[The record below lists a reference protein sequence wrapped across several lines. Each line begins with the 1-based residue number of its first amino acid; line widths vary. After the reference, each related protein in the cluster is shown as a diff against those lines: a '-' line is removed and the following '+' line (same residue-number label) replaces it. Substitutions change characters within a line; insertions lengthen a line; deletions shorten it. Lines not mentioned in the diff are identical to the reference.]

1 MNYQTLPRL
10 SVRTFVATAV
20 AAALT
25 LALFEFDYPTP
36 NSAAAQSPNI
46 VPVATVAFS
55 STQYLTTEGA
65 GHFDVTV
72 SRVGDLS
79 GVATVNYATA
89 DSAALQRSDY
99 EIAAGRLTFNSGEAS
114 KTFRVLIVDNN
125 LIGAGTAHDLDLSLS
140 SPTGATLGAPSVAK
154 LFIMDDEFD
163 TPRQPPN
170 IIDDTQ
176 SFVRQHYFDF
186 LNREPDTAGF
196 NFWVNQITSCGGDQ
210 QCVELRRV
218 NVSAAFFLS
227 IEFQRTGMLA
237 YLTEKAAFG
246 GLPRYQQFMRDV
258 QALQRDYVHGAP
270 GADEQ
275 LEINKQAFFDEFV
288 TLPAFTARYNGLSNE
303 AYIESLFA
311 NGQFVTTTAEV
322 YIAKL
327 SGAQVVPPTASPAT
341 GLVILRQ
348 AVNPPGLSVSL
359 YLNGLTSAQTDAH
372 LHGPALAGNNAP
384 AIVTLPTGQL
394 VNFPTSLSNP
404 QFLDLS
410 AGRVYVDVHTAGFPD
425 GEIRAQLPA
434 NRFVPDMLIT
444 SLNAGIITRAQ
455 ALRIVAESD
464 YFRTNE
470 LNRAFVL
477 LEYFGYLRRNPDDPP
492 DNNLNGY
499 NFWLNKLNQFN
510 GNFLSADMVKAFIKS
525 TEYRSRFGPP

>member
-1 MNYQTLPRL
+1 MNYQTLPSL
-10 SVRTFVATAV
+10 SVRFLVATAV

-25 LALFEFDYPTP
+25 LALFEF
-36 NSAAAQSPNI
+36 NRAAHSSAEVQSPG
-46 VPVATVAFS
+46 VAPLATVAFS

-65 GHFDVTV
+65 GHVDVTV
-72 SRVGDLS
+72 SRLGDLS
-79 GVATVNYATA
+79 GVASVNYATA
-89 DSAALQRSDY
+89 DSSALQKSDY
-99 EIAAGRLTFNSGEAS
+99 EIATGRLTFNSGEAS

-125 LIGAGTAHDLDLSLS
+125 LIGGGTAHDLDLSLS
-140 SPTGATLGAPSVAK
+140 NPSGAALGAPSVAK

-170 IIDDTQ
+170 IIDDAQ

-186 LNREPDTAGF
+186 LNREPDDAGF
-196 NFWVNQITSCGGDQ
+196 NFWVNQITSCGADQ
-210 QCVELRRV
+210 QCIELRRV

-270 GADEQ
+270 GADAQ

-288 TLPAFTARYNGLSNE
+288 TLPAFTARYSGLSNE
-303 AYIESLFA
+303 DYIQALFA

-341 GLVILRQ
+341 GVVILRQ
-348 AVNPPGLSVSL
+348 AVNHPGLSVSL
-359 YLNGLTSAQTDAH
+359 YLNGLTSAQIDAH
-372 LHGPALAGNNAP
+372 LHGPALAGNNAAP
-384 AIVTLPTGQL
+384 IVTLPAGKL

-404 QFLDLS
+404 QFLNLS

-425 GEIRAQLPA
+425 GEIRAQLPN

-455 ALRIVAESD
+455 VLRIVAESD
-464 YFRTNE
+464 YFRMNE

-499 NFWLNKLNQFN
+499 NFWLNKLDQFN